1 MRTIKFLNSTAATLI
16 NVMRLKLLHLLLL
29 ALLTFTGYETLGQYP
44 GVTVRFANPEYEYE
58 TQTYSMDVEFQCNTE
73 GKQLFGMNVRFFYPD
88 TLLEFIAFGEFA
100 EGYAPMSP
108 NPPLISTGNS
118 SSGMILFGFPGPQ
131 EYLNG
136 AIQKSGTSSLL
147 LSTTGWTKIFNVSF
161 HVDDTNSLDIESF
174 CPPVIW
180 DINETETG
188 GIAAGFI
195 ITIVNGSG
203 SAPACEHA
211 DQFNWQYDGIPG
223 LPHGF
228 PAPLDCISTIE
239 AYIVPIYDTIQNITM
254 PGGTI
259 DCYDALQTIYVAGNG
274 TTVTLE
280 SGADVNLIA
289 GMNIF
294 LLPGAFVASGAEL
307 LAAITTSGNFCNA
320 FQSSVVSNP
329 LPVDE
334 VIPALMFEGRKFK
347 IYPNPTTGRFTVSLE
362 KPFEEQ
368 SLHITISNLMGKTL
382 IRQLLENSDHFN
394 FDLTGQIPGIYIV
407 RLETNSQSETYKLV
421 IN

>member
-1 MRTIKFLNSTAATLI
+1 MRAIKFLHSTAATLI
-16 NVMRLKLLHLLLL
+16 NVLRRKLFHILLL
-29 ALLTFTGYETLGQYP
+29 ALLALMGNEMMGQYP
-44 GVTVRFANPEYEYE
+44 GVTVRFANPDFDYE
-58 TQTYSMDVEFQCNTE
+58 TQTYSLDVEFQCDTQ
-73 GKQLFGMNVRFFYPD
+73 GKELFGMNVRFFYPD
-88 TLLEFIAFGEFA
+88 TLLEFIAFGEFV

-108 NPPLISTGNS
+108 NPPIISTGNS

-136 AIQKSGTSSLL
+136 AIQKTGTNSVE

-188 GIAAGFI
+188 GIAAGII

-203 SAPACEHA
+203 SAPACEHS
-211 DQFNWQYDGIPG
+211 DQINWQYDGIPG

-228 PAPLDCISTIE
+228 PVPLDCISTIE
-239 AYIVPIYDTIQNITM
+239 AYFVPQYDTLQNITI
-254 PGGTI
+254 PNGTI

-274 TTVTLE
+274 TSVNIQ

-294 LLPGAFVASGAEL
+294 LLPGTFVASGADL
-307 LAAITTSGNFCNA
+307 LAAITPLGNFCN
-320 FQSSVVSNP
+320 
-329 LPVDE
+329 E
-334 VIPALMFEGRKFK
+334 
-347 IYPNPTTGRFTVSLE
+347 
-362 KPFEEQ
+362 
-368 SLHITISNLMGKTL
+368 
-382 IRQLLENSDHFN
+382 
-394 FDLTGQIPGIYIV
+394 
-407 RLETNSQSETYKLV
+407 
-421 IN
+421 